1 MNCVFTK
8 CLCFIVFFLGLLFF
22 TGCEYDKSILESSYE
37 TTVMGITFKVSP
49 TYLKSGETVRLEV
62 SQVEG
67 ESVPI
72 VLFSKSLDFEEQV
85 MTPAVVEKVVIP
97 VGRHDVGFKYDA
109 GAVSIEKTTTITV
122 E

>member
-1 MNCVFTK
+1 MKRLIYVLCSLVLMGVIACVPDNGKLVVET
-8 CLCFIVFFLGLLFF
+8 
-22 TGCEYDKSILESSYE
+22 SSE

-67 ESVPI
+67 ESVPV
-72 VLFSKSLDFEEQV
+72 VLFSKSLDFEDSV
-85 MTPAVVEKVVIP
+85 MTPAVVEKIVIP